1 MNTATRL
8 GAYGAGLAL
17 VFGGAFVAAD
27 AVVPQSTVSNWT
39 KEAKGHDMGSTT
51 GGHGGHGSSAIAS
64 RPALPS
70 PESPAHRTATCSPR
84 SPLPPRSTETGDAVV
99 PHPRRSTATP

>member
-51 GGHGGHGSSAIAS
+51 GGHGGHGSSATDPGQRC
-64 RPALPS
+64 RPRSHQRTGRL
-70 PESPAHRTATCSPR
+70 PAHPGHRSRRGRPRPGTCRSASSTQTAMR
-84 SPLPPRSTETGDAVV
+84 
-99 PHPRRSTATP
+99 